1 MPSHLAKAGEMA
13 KPCAVLKTNS
23 QKAVTLKDGRI
34 AIVAS
39 RYNQRYVDGML
50 RAAQAVLKASGIGK
64 VEVVRVPGA
73 FEIPVAVAALLR
85 RAEDAPEAVICLGV
99 IWQGATL
106 HAQHIGEAITDAL
119 MRLAVDS
126 GVPVIHEV
134 LTIATREQAEARCLS
149 PDMNRGTEAAQTAVA
164 MAGLM
169 RRLKG
174 QGREGTHHEPRRK
187 NMEHRTSNA
196 EHRTRN
202 TPAARRK

>member
-1 MPSHLAKAGEMA
+1 LAKAGEMA

-23 QKAVTLKDGRI
+23 QKAAGLKNGRI

-50 RAAQAVLKASGIGK
+50 RAARAVLKASGVEQ

-73 FEIPVAVAALLR
+73 FEIPVAAAALLR
-85 RAEDAPEAVICLGV
+85 RTADVPEAVICLGV

-119 MRLAVDS
+119 MRLMVDS

-134 LTIATREQAEARCLS
+134 LSIATREQAEARCLS
-149 PDMNRGTEAAQTAVA
+149 QDQNRGTEAAQTAVA

-174 QGREGTHHEPRRK
+174 QGRPTPHASRTMPRG
-187 NMEHRTSNA
+187 H
-196 EHRTRN
+196 
-202 TPAARRK
+202 